1 MKMLKNNKNIYS
13 EHNVIA
19 EEIEIL
25 HNSISPSESTE
36 LLHNVDD
43 QNLVAVE
50 QRKTGLLHLLIFLFL
65 LLFGLGNRVFNKI
78 QTIPM
83 NNYPLF
89 LSIYTTFIYIPACFL
104 YIIPVLYCTSWIPK
118 GNKNKE
124 KFMVYGIFN
133 GSFRTA

>member
-50 QRKTGLLHLLIFLFL
+50 QRKTG
-65 LLFGLGNRVFNKI
+65 
-78 QTIPM
+78 
-83 NNYPLF
+83 
-89 LSIYTTFIYIPACFL
+89 SFIL
-104 YIIPVLYCTSWIPK
+104 MKKKLV
-118 GNKNKE
+118 
-124 KFMVYGIFN
+124 
-133 GSFRTA
+133 